1 MALELKLY
9 DTMTRTVQPL
19 WAEDGEHFRFYC
31 CGPTAH
37 GPAHIGNFRAFLV
50 QDVLRRTLEIVGLK
64 PMHVRNLTDVDDKT
78 IRGSRSEG
86 KNLRGFTRQWIEQFH
101 RDAEALNMLA
111 PHREPRATDHIDQQI
126 GLAGQLIENDLAYVA
141 RDGSV
146 YFKVSAYPEYGK
158 LSRLGEREIST
169 QETTS
174 AGRRNE
180 ADEYD
185 RESISDFALW
195 KSRKPE
201 DGDNFWDSPW
211 GQGRPGWHLECS
223 AMSRHYLGDGIDL
236 HAGGIDLCFPHHEN
250 EIAQCEGATGKR
262 FARHWFHNAHLQV
275 EGQKMSKSLGNLY
288 TLADLTEKG
297 YSPMEVRYAL
307 ISGHYRQPMNFTLAS
322 LQSSRSALKRLEK
335 AIEAHLDG
343 SGMSKEEFK
352 ALAAPPF
359 PTEWGLFEEAW
370 RGLANDLNV
379 SRALGGIFT
388 GLARMAK
395 ANPGAVAPENDLKA
409 LAGIFYA
416 LGIELY
422 HTGGETP
429 AIVPEELQCLARER
443 WQAKQDKDWAK
454 ADLLRKRLL
463 AGGWQVRDRK
473 DGYDLIPNST

>member
-1 MALELKLY
+1 MASELKLY
-9 DTMTRTVQPL
+9 DTMTRTLQPL

-50 QDVLRRTLEIVGLK
+50 QDVLRRTLEVVGLK

-78 IRGSRSEG
+78 IRGSQSDG
-86 KNLRGFTRQWIEQFH
+86 KTLRAFTGHWIEQFH
-101 RDAEALNMLA
+101 RDAEALNMLV
-111 PHREPRATDHIDQQI
+111 PHREPRATDHMEQQI
-126 GLAGQLIENDLAYVA
+126 GLASQLIEKDLAYVA
-141 RDGSV
+141 GDGSV

-158 LSRLGEREIST
+158 LSRLREREIST
-169 QETTS
+169 RKTTS
-174 AGRRNE
+174 AGLRNE

-185 RESISDFALW
+185 RESVADFALW

-211 GQGRPGWHLECS
+211 GPGRPGWHLECS
-223 AMSRHYLGDGIDL
+223 AMSRQYLGDGIDL

-250 EIAQCEGATGKR
+250 EIAQCEGATGKQ

-275 EGQKMSKSLGNLY
+275 EGRKMSKSLGNLY

-307 ISGHYRQPMNFTLAS
+307 ISGHYRQPLNFTLTS
-322 LQSSRSALKRLEK
+322 LQSSRSALKRMEK
-335 AIEAHLDG
+335 SIGAHLDAG
-343 SGMSKEEFK
+343 GISKEDFK
-352 ALAAPPF
+352 ALSAPPF

-379 SRALGGIFT
+379 SRATGGIFT
-388 GLARMAK
+388 GLARLDE
-395 ANPGAVAPENDLKA
+395 ANPGAGAIGKNLKA

-422 HTGGETP
+422 RKAEETP
-429 AIVPEELQCLARER
+429 ATVPEELRSLARER
-443 WQAKQDKDWAK
+443 WQAKLDKDWAK
-454 ADLLRKRLL
+454 ADLLRNRLHDS
-463 AGGWQVRDRK
+463 GWQVRDRK